1 MVMNFSDCCEKYG
14 GRYRTDKLIRMGE
27 LHKVAPGLYSDKAEW
42 SDIEVMLARYP
53 RAVVTLQSAYYYYD
67 LSDSIPDVF
76 HLATDR
82 DATKICDDRVVQ
94 HFIPNGTIG
103 IGVVS
108 GKFLDEE
115 VSRIFDKERLLIE
128 TVRMRTKMP
137 LDLYHEVVGNYR
149 KEAAALYPAKMEDYL
164 DSFPKRD
171 VIFDVIKK
179 EVL

>member
-1 MVMNFSDCCEKYG
+1 M
-14 GRYRTDKLIRMGE
+14 E
-27 LHKVAPGLYSDKAEW
+27 L
-42 SDIEVMLARYP
+42 
-53 RAVVTLQSAYYYYD
+53 
-67 LSDSIPDVF
+67 
-76 HLATDR
+76 
-82 DATKICDDRVVQ
+82 
-94 HFIPNGTIG
+94 
-103 IGVVS
+103 
-108 GKFLDEE
+108 
-115 VSRIFDKERLLIE
+115 RIFDKERLLIE